1 MKRLGPFGGGAALL
15 LFAGL
20 VAVTWRPDSPLAV
33 LALVVGVIGSLIA
46 VRLGASEEI
55 GADLGAEAL
64 AELASLER
72 SGRRLLWLVIFTVAG
87 CLSPF
92 WLPNLSAGWADI
104 AAAGCTLLLLVLA
117 GLILLLRRRYFRIL
131 DTPRR

>member
-1 MKRLGPFGGGAALL
+1 LKRLGPVGGGAALL

-20 VAVTWRPDSPLAV
+20 VGVSWRPESPVAV
-33 LALVVGVIGSLIA
+33 LTLVVGVIGVLIA
-46 VRLGASEEI
+46 VRHGAAEEI
-55 GADLGAEAL
+55 GADLGAEVL
-64 AELASLER
+64 AELAAIER

-104 AAAGCTLLLLVLA
+104 AAAGCTLLLLVVA
-117 GLILLLRRRYFRIL
+117 GLVLLLRRRYFRIL
-131 DTPRR
+131 DTPRG